1 MKSSKEKIVNF
12 GEIYLFLCKFFLIL
26 QVLLRFIRE
35 NFCGVSVQQKTGS
48 RAEIYCDGFLK

>member
-1 MKSSKEKIVNF
+1 MKSYKEKIVNF

-35 NFCGVSVQQKTGS
+35 NFCGVSVQQKTGFA
-48 RAEIYCDGFLK
+48 RRNLL